1 MCFYNLTQLISDI
14 QAKLADVVI
23 EEDCFVNLERVAG
36 ADISFSVNEKALA
49 AAVVLDL
56 EKFEVLEEKILEVEL
71 FFPYISG
78 FLGIRESDAIVSTL
92 NLLNTDYDVL
102 MVNGHGI
109 MHPRGFGLA
118 SQVGIFL
125 NMPTI
130 GVAKRLI
137 GGRYINQATKS
148 EHLKEDVQFIK
159 NNNRIVGAFF
169 RGNYLSVG
177 HKISLKTALDIMKKT
192 SIYKTPEPLRQAH
205 ILATKTFKRG
215 LNGN

>member
-1 MCFYNLTQLISDI
+1 MPLSRLLT
-14 QAKLADVVI
+14 
-23 EEDCFVNLERVAG
+23 
-36 ADISFSVNEKALA
+36 
-49 AAVVLDL
+49 
-56 EKFEVLEEKILEVEL
+56 
-71 FFPYISG
+71 
-78 FLGIRESDAIVSTL
+78 
-92 NLLNTDYDVL
+92 
-102 MVNGHGI
+102 
-109 MHPRGFGLA
+109 
-118 SQVGIFL
+118 
-125 NMPTI
+125 
-130 GVAKRLI
+130 
-137 GGRYINQATKS
+137 TKS

>member
-1 MCFYNLTQLISDI
+1 MCSPNLTQLICNM
-14 QAKLADVVI
+14 QTKLADRVI
-23 EEDCFVNLERVAG
+23 EEDCFAKLQRVAG
-36 ADISFSVNEKALA
+36 ADLSFSVNENAIA

-56 EKFEVLEEKILEVEL
+56 EKLKVLEEKVLDVEL
-71 FFPYISG
+71 SFPYIPG
-78 FLGIRESDAIVSTL
+78 FLGIRESDAVVSSV

-118 SQVGIFL
+118 SQVGL
-125 NMPTI
+125 LLDMPTI
-130 GVAKRLI
+130 GIAKRLI
-137 GGRYINQATKS
+137 GGRYINQATQS
-148 EHLKEDVQFIK
+148 EHLKEAVQFIIY
-159 NNNRIVGAFF
+159 NNRIVSAFF

-205 ILATKTFKRG
+205 ILATETFKSG

>member
-1 MCFYNLTQLISDI
+1 MCFYNFTQLLFNI
-14 QAKLADVVI
+14 QAKLADRVI

-36 ADISFSVNEKALA
+36 SDLSFSVNEKAVA

-56 EKFEVLEEKILEVEL
+56 KKLELIEEKVLEVEL
-71 FFPYISG
+71 FFPYMPG
-78 FLGIRESDAIVSTL
+78 FLGIRESDAVVSTL

-118 SQVGIFL
+118 SQVGVL
-125 NMPTI
+125 LDMPTI

-137 GGRYINQATKS
+137 GGTYINQATKS
-148 EHLKEDVQFIK
+148 EHRKEAVQFIK
-159 NNNRIVGAFF
+159 NKNRSVGAFF

-192 SIYKTPEPLRQAH
+192 SIYKTPEPIRQAH
-205 ILATKTFKRG
+205 ILATETFKRD

>member
-1 MCFYNLTQLISDI
+1 MCSPNLTQLIFNI
-14 QAKLADVVI
+14 QAELAKRVI
-23 EEDCFVNLERVAG
+23 EEDCLKKLERVAG
-36 ADISFSVNEKALA
+36 ADLSFSVNGKALA

-56 EKFEVLEEKILEVEL
+56 EKLKILEEKFLEVEL
-71 FFPYISG
+71 FFPYIPG
-78 FLGIRESDAIVSTL
+78 FLGIRESDAVVSSV

-118 SQVGIFL
+118 SQVGL
-125 NMPTI
+125 LLGVPTL

-137 GGRYINQATKS
+137 GGSYINQATKS
-148 EHLKEDVQFIK
+148 EHLKNAVQFIK
-159 NNNRIVGAFF
+159 NNNRMVGAFF

-177 HKISLKTALDIMKKT
+177 HKISLKTALDITKKT

-205 ILATKTFKRG
+205 ILATKTFKRV